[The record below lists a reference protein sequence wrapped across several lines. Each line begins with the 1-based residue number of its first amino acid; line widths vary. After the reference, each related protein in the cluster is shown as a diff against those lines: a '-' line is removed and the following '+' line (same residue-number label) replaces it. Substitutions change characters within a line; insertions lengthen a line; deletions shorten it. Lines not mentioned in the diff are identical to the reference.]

1 MTRTEPRP
9 DEDDEPGPRG
19 RRRRPAAGHAGVVT
33 RVLAACVDLGAVML
47 GAVLLDLAA
56 AGVRFVWSP
65 VTFRWP
71 QPAVPVMG
79 IAVVVVG
86 VVYLTIAWAMTGRT
100 YGERL
105 LGLRV
110 LSAPVRAARVGPVVP
125 AGRRL
130 RGLPGGPAVE
140 RGQRAAALAPGHRLP
155 DRRRLR
161 LPVVRAARGRPHERS
176 STGHARGR
184 PRPVTG

>member
-9 DEDDEPGPRG
+9 EEVDQPVAATPALR
-19 RRRRPAAGHAGVVT
+19 AAGHAGVVT
-33 RVLAACVDLGAVML
+33 RVLAACVDLAAVML
-47 GAVLLDLAA
+47 GAVLLDLGA

-79 IAVVVVG
+79 LAVVAVG
-86 VVYLTIAWAMTGRT
+86 VVYLTIAWATTGRT

-110 LSAPVRAARVGPVVP
+110 LSNRFELVGWMRSFLRAVLCVVFPIGLLWSAVSAQRHSLQDIVLRTVVVYDAASSPAPGAAAR
-125 AGRRL
+125 R
-130 RGLPGGPAVE
+130 E
-140 RGQRAAALAPGHRLP
+140 R
-155 DRRRLR
+155 
-161 LPVVRAARGRPHERS
+161 
-176 STGHARGR
+176 
-184 PRPVTG
+184 

>member
-9 DEDDEPGPRG
+9 DEDHEPAARAASPA
-19 RRRRPAAGHAGVVT
+19 AAGHAGVVT

-47 GAVLLDLAA
+47 GAVLLDLGA

-79 IAVVVVG
+79 IAVVAVG
-86 VVYLTIAWAMTGRT
+86 IVYLTIAWATTGRT

-110 LSAPVRAARVGPVVP
+110 LSGRFELLGWVRSFLRAVACVVFPVGLLWSAVSARRHSLQDIVFRTVVVYDSPSSVPPVGP
-125 AGRRL
+125 
-130 RGLPGGPAVE
+130 
-140 RGQRAAALAPGHRLP
+140 
-155 DRRRLR
+155 
-161 LPVVRAARGRPHERS
+161 
-176 STGHARGR
+176 
-184 PRPVTG
+184 PREGS

>member
-9 DEDDEPGPRG
+9 DEADGPVAPAPGLET
-19 RRRRPAAGHAGVVT
+19 AGHAGVVT
-33 RVLAACVDLGAVML
+33 RVLAACVDLAAVVL
-47 GAVLLDLAA
+47 GAVLLDLGA

-79 IAVVVVG
+79 IAVVAVG
-86 VVYLTIAWAMTGRT
+86 VVYLTIAWATTGRT

-110 LSAPVRAARVGPVVP
+110 LSSRFELLGWVRSFVRAVLCVVFPVGLLWSAISAQRHSLQDVV
-125 AGRRL
+125 L
-130 RGLPGGPAVE
+130 RT
-140 RGQRAAALAPGHRLP
+140 
-155 DRRRLR
+155 
-161 LPVVRAARGRPHERS
+161 VVVYDAKPYLGS
-176 STGHARGR
+176 
-184 PRPVTG
+184 

>member
-9 DEDDEPGPRG
+9 DEVGGPVAPT
-19 RRRRPAAGHAGVVT
+19 PALQTAGHAGVVT
-33 RVLAACVDLGAVML
+33 RVLAACVDLAAVVL
-47 GAVLLDLAA
+47 GAVLVDLGI

-79 IAVVVVG
+79 IAVVAVG
-86 VVYLTIAWAMTGRT
+86 LVYLTIAWATTGRT

-110 LSAPVRAARVGPVVP
+110 LSSRFELLGWVRSFLRAVLCVVFPVGLLWSAVSAQRHSLQDVVLRTLVVYDSRPYVG
-125 AGRRL
+125 
-130 RGLPGGPAVE
+130 
-140 RGQRAAALAPGHRLP
+140 
-155 DRRRLR
+155 
-161 LPVVRAARGRPHERS
+161 S
-176 STGHARGR
+176 
-184 PRPVTG
+184 

>member
-9 DEDDEPGPRG
+9 DEVDEPMAAQPARQ
-19 RRRRPAAGHAGVVT
+19 AAGHAGVVT
-33 RVLAACVDLGAVML
+33 RVLAACVDLGSVLL

-79 IAVVVVG
+79 VAVLLVG
-86 VVYLTIAWAMTGRT
+86 VVYLTVAWAVTGRT

-110 LSAPVRAARVGPVVP
+110 LSLRFELLGWVRSFLRALACVVFPVGLLWSALSGQRHSLQDIVFRTVVVYDTSVGPHPEVP
-125 AGRRL
+125 GGRR
-130 RGLPGGPAVE
+130 
-140 RGQRAAALAPGHRLP
+140 
-155 DRRRLR
+155 
-161 LPVVRAARGRPHERS
+161 S
-176 STGHARGR
+176 
-184 PRPVTG
+184 